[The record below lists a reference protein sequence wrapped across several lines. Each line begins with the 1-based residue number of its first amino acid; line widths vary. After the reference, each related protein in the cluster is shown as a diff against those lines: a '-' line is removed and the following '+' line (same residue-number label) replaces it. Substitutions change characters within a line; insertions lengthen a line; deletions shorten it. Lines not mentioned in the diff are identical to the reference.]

1 MSSVRVRVR
10 ARKSESRPLGLVVA
24 CKMDISDLSF
34 SRQQLAADPNLIER
48 QIAACDGNDS
58 RIQAVRRLIMVGVR
72 AIQPALHAS
81 LVDTVLKLP
90 WRESQGLCESV
101 LDFCLELVSAV
112 PAFNKPSRLPSKLCR
127 R

>member
-10 ARKSESRPLGLVVA
+10 ARKSESRPLGLIAIVA

-34 SRQQLAADPNLIER
+34 SRQQLASDPNLIER

-81 LVDTVLKLP
+81 LVRVRSVVEAEVAAALSLP
-90 WRESQGLCESV
+90 CLHISRELRASLRTKNTC
-101 LDFCLELVSAV
+101 
-112 PAFNKPSRLPSKLCR
+112 PLPETAG
-127 R
+127 